1 MALQRTLRL
10 PQVLRPA
17 VSRCTF
23 VSKRHYPGSR
33 TQDDKAPSVEG
44 ASGKDEKKAQPKIL
58 NKSPPESQ
66 DESQDVKDHNKDM
79 DKRAERRTDKSNP
92 EHAENDKV
100 DKDFWS
106 GSSKVGG
113 ASGNK

>member
-10 PQVLRPA
+10 PQLLRPA
-17 VSRCTF
+17 VSRSTF
-23 VSKRHYPGSR
+23 ATSSSRCSR
-33 TQDDKAPSVEG
+33 TQDDPAPSVDG
-44 ASGKDEKKAQPKIL
+44 ASGKDEKRAQPKL
-58 NKSPPESQ
+58 YNKSPPESQ
-66 DESQDVKDHNKDM
+66 DESEDVKNHNKDM
-79 DKRAERRTDKSNP
+79 DKRAERRTDTSNP